1 MRSLKLFVCVFFLFN
16 VAFYAQGVQQFAA
29 IGDLELENGQKV
41 LDCKIGYRT
50 FGKLNDDK
58 SNIILFP
65 SYFNG
70 TSEATSYSLGEGKL
84 VDTTKYFVIAL
95 DALGNGISTSP
106 NNSEKQ
112 PLNNF
117 PQFTVGDMVKSQYIA
132 LTKSLNINHVH
143 CVMGGS
149 MGSMQAYEWVVAY
162 PDFMDKAIPYVPT
175 PYLTAIDKLL
185 WTISL
190 EVIKIGESYSVPDK
204 DISKVL
210 SLMIQFAARTPKEF
224 NRIVDVNKFDE
235 YLKRFDH
242 DASKTFPPIC
252 WKYQLISM
260 INHDITRKFNKDKE
274 ATGKH
279 IKADILS
286 IVASQDHILNPASA
300 IEFAKYTK
308 GRLYVLDNDGGHQ
321 AVGNEMESVGK
332 IIDEFLKK

>member
-1 MRSLKLFVCVFFLFN
+1 MKKKQLFIILFLFTCIFVN
-16 VAFYAQGVQQFAA
+16 AQGVQKFAY

-50 FGKLNDDK
+50 FGQLNEDK
-58 SNIILFP
+58 SNIIIFL

-70 TSEATSYSLGEGKL
+70 TSEATSRLLGEGKL
-84 VDTTKYFVIAL
+84 VDTTKFYVIAF

-117 PQFTVGDMVKSQYIA
+117 PQFTIGDMVKSQYIT
-132 LTKSLNINHVH
+132 LTKILNINHVY

-149 MGSMQAYEWVVAY
+149 MGSMQTYEWVVAY

-185 WTISL
+185 WSISL
-190 EVIKIGESYSVPDK
+190 EVIKIGETYNVPDK
-204 DISKVL
+204 DINKIL
-210 SLMIQFAARTPKEF
+210 NLMIQFAARTPKEF
-224 NRIVDVNKFDE
+224 NRLVDVNNFDE

-242 DASKTFPPIC
+242 EASKIFPPIC

-260 INHDITRKFNKDKE
+260 INHDITRNFNKNKE
-274 ATGKH
+274 ETAKR
-279 IKADILS
+279 IKAEILA
-286 IVASQDHILNPASA
+286 IVATQDHILNPASA
-300 IEFAKYTK
+300 IEFSKFTK
-308 GRLYVLDNDGGHQ
+308 GRLYLLENDGGHQ
-321 AVGNEMESVGK
+321 AVGNEMQTVSK
-332 IIDEFLKK
+332 LIAEFLNK

>member
-1 MRSLKLFVCVFFLFN
+1 MKRFTFVVCFLLLINIITFG
-16 VAFYAQGVQQFAA
+16 QGVQQFAN
-29 IGDLELENGQKV
+29 IGNLELENGGSV

-50 FGKLNDDK
+50 SGKLNEDK
-58 SNIILFP
+58 SNIIVFL

-70 TSEATSYSLGEGKL
+70 TSEATSHSLGEGKL
-84 VDTTKYFVIAL
+84 VDTTKYYVIAF

-106 NNSEKQ
+106 NNSLKQ

-117 PQFTVGDMVKSQYIA
+117 PQFTVGDMVKSQYIT
-132 LTKSLNINHVH
+132 LTEHLNINHVY

-190 EVIKIGESYSVPDK
+190 EVIKIGENYKVPDK
-204 DISKVL
+204 DINKIL
-210 SLMIQFAARTPKEF
+210 NLMIQLTARTPKEF
-224 NRIVDVNKFDE
+224 NKLVDGNKFDE

-242 DASKTFPPIC
+242 DASKVFPPIC

-260 INHDITRKFNKDKE
+260 INHDITRKFNKNKE

-279 IKADILS
+279 IKAEILS
-286 IVASQDHILNPASA
+286 IVASQDHILNPEPAM
-300 IEFAKYTK
+300 EFAKFTK

-321 AVGNEMESVGK
+321 AVGNEMETVGK
-332 IIDEFLKK
+332 VIDEFLKK